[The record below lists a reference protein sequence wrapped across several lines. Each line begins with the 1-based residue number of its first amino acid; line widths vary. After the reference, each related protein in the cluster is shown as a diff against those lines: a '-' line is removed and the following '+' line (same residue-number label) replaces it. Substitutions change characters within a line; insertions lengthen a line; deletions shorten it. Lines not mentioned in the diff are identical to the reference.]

1 MRRRRVGA
9 LLGLV
14 LPLLVLAA
22 ALSSAPAAAA
32 DDRREAKGR
41 ALFVKGEYQSAL
53 EIYATL
59 FSEKNDAIY
68 LRNIGCCFQKLRQP
82 VKAIESFRDYLR
94 RSPKLK
100 ANERREI
107 EGFIEEMKALKAEQD
122 AAAASAG

>member
-68 LRNIGCCFQKLRQP
+68 LRNIGRCFQKLRQP